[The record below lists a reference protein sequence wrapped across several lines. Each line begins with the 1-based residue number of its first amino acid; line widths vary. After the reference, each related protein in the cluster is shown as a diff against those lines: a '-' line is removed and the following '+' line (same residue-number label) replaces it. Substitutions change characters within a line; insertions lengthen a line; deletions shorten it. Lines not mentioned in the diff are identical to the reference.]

1 MSVVPDQGP
10 PLVEVRGLT
19 KRFPI
24 TRGVIIAR
32 ARGAV
37 HAVEDVSFAVAR
49 GQTLGIVGE
58 SGSGKTT
65 TARMIVRLIDPTSGS
80 IHLDGADIT
89 HLTGADLRALR
100 RRVQIVFQDPSGS
113 LNPRQTAG
121 QIVGAPLR
129 VHRVP
134 GDRHERVA
142 ELLAKVGLSP
152 EHASRYP
159 HEFSGGQRQRI
170 GIARALALAPELMI
184 LDEPVSALDVS
195 VQAHVLNLLT
205 DLQQQHGI
213 TYILISHDLGV
224 IRHLSDRV
232 AVMYLGRIVELADAG
247 AIAAPAH
254 PYTAALVSAAPV
266 PPGGPAHRR
275 IVLAGDP
282 PSPITPPS
290 GCAFHPRCPKARL
303 ISGDPQRV
311 PERCRTE
318 RPDLATLPDGRSVA
332 CWFPLAAGDDLV
344 GAALAMAGP
353 ASGASSAARLAKPA
367 PRP

>member
-1 MSVVPDQGP
+1 MSIPPVAA

-19 KRFPI
+19 KRFPV
-24 TRGVIIAR
+24 TRGVVMAR

-37 HAVEDVSFAVAR
+37 HAVEDVSFLVAR

-65 TARMIVRLIDPTSGS
+65 TARMIARLIDPTSGTVR
-80 IHLDGADIT
+80 LDGVDIT
-89 HLTGADLRALR
+89 RLAGAELRALR
-100 RRVQIVFQDPSGS
+100 RRVQIVFQDPYGS

-121 QIVGAPLR
+121 QIIGAPLR
-129 VHRVP
+129 VHHVP
-134 GDRHERVA
+134 GDRRHRVA
-142 ELLAKVGLSP
+142 DLLAQVGLSP
-152 EHASRYP
+152 EQAGRYP

-205 DLQQQHGI
+205 DLQRRHGI

-232 AVMYLGRIVELADAG
+232 AVMYLGRIVELADAD
-247 AIAAPAH
+247 AITAPAH

-266 PPGGPAHRR
+266 PPGGPARRR
-275 IVLAGDP
+275 IVLSGDP
-282 PSPITPPS
+282 PSPITPPT

-318 RPDLATLPDGRSVA
+318 RPELTALPDGRDAA

-344 GAALAMAGP
+344 GAALAMAAP
-353 ASGASSAARLAKPA
+353 AAGV
-367 PRP
+367 